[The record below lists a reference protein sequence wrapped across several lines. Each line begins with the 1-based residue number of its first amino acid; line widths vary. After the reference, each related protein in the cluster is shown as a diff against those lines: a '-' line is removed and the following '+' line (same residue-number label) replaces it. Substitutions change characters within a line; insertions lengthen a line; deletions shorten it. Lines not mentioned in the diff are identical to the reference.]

1 MSDVMTVGKLIEEL
15 AKIPNKNLPVKV
27 NATEFDMYLCE
38 HVTIEDADIN
48 YVEWSSSG
56 VFLECSN
63 VSTFDNKRSAIC
75 KDETEKYDLMAIIRG
90 VNSDI
95 PIEPSGLSDGHY
107 YLAFEC
113 TNEEY
118 DEICRRWIG
127 VV

>member
-15 AKIPNKNLPVKV
+15 AKIPNKNLPVKI
-27 NATEFDMYLCE
+27 NATEFDKFLYE
-38 HVTIEDADIN
+38 REVINDAEVNYIEWCD
-48 YVEWSSSG
+48 SSVS
-56 VFLECSN
+56 LECSN
-63 VSTFDNKRSAIC
+63 IREFENRHSAIC
-75 KDETEKYDLMAIIRG
+75 KDEAEKYDLMAIIRG

-95 PIEPSGLSDGHY
+95 QVEPSGCGDNY

-113 TNEEY
+113 TDDEY